1 MFLVAKTIIYYQIHF
16 RNEKSEINMAVQ
28 MFKYNEFKLRRKEK
42 QSIRNIPLAIV
53 SLAKVSIV
61 TVLLKRGLGSF

>member
-42 QSIRNIPLAIV
+42 KSIRNIPLAIV